1 MFRNATVRRLALA
14 QLGQTLPGTATCIE
28 LKRRADLSAL
38 QRRVRHTIA
47 ARGLFLAGT
56 IVCATL
62 IGGMWPTN
70 GAAQPAKVR
79 VAVPGYTIAVL
90 SFLAAK
96 MNGYYAAEALDVELI
111 AMRAPTANLALIGGN
126 VEFSAVPLAGLTT
139 ALRGAPLKLLFCQFD
154 KPQHAL
160 YARPELSDIKAL
172 RGKKV
177 AVSGLGTIDDILLR
191 EALSGHGIDPVREL
205 TILAMGAADTRFG
218 ALATG
223 AIDASVLIAPV
234 SFFAREQGYRELA
247 SFQNLGFVLPSGGIV
262 ARDETLKSDP
272 LMVERFVR
280 ATIMGFLVMR
290 DNRAATIKVM
300 VKSLRIDET
309 TAAKLYDS
317 SRPTLT
323 SDGTVGGETEKK
335 MTSMV
340 LKIAGAK
347 DTPPSEKLYDFGLVK
362 KAHSALQAKG
372 WRP

>member
-1 MFRNATVRRLALA
+1 MVVGEAIICAAL
-14 QLGQTLPGTATCIE
+14 L
-28 LKRRADLSAL
+28 
-38 QRRVRHTIA
+38 
-47 ARGLFLAGT
+47 
-56 IVCATL
+56 
-62 IGGMWPTN
+62 GGMWPANT
-70 GAAQPAKVR
+70 AAQATKVR

-96 MNGYYAAEALDVELI
+96 MNGYYAAESLDVELI
-111 AMRAPTANLALIGGN
+111 AMRAPTANLALIAGN

-160 YARPELSDIKAL
+160 YARPELADIKAL
-172 RGKKV
+172 SGKKV

-191 EALSGHGIDPVREL
+191 EALSANGIDPTREL
-205 TILAMGAADTRFG
+205 TILAMGAADTRFS
-218 ALATG
+218 ALVSG

-234 SFFAREQGYRELA
+234 SFYAREQGYRELL
-247 SFQNLGFVLPSGGIV
+247 SFQKLGFVLPSGGIV
-262 ARDETLKSDP
+262 ARDETLKADP
-272 LMVERFVR
+272 LMAERFVR
-280 ATIMGFLVMR
+280 ATIMGFLFMR
-290 DNRAATIKVM
+290 DNRAGTVKVM
-300 VKSLRIDET
+300 VKSLRIDEP

-323 SDGTVGGETEKK
+323 SDGTVSGETEKK

-347 DTPPSEKLYDFGLVK
+347 DTPPVEKLYDFGLVK
-362 KAHSALQAKG
+362 KAHATLQAKG